1 MKQFSKNEYLKNPER
16 KIVTY
21 DGRAVR
27 IICVNRLCKDY
38 PVVALVTD
46 EDSEDLFSYTKEGKL
61 YQNQDDDRDLF
72 FVPEKKEGWVNI
84 YKNTLGTQL
93 GEIYNSKENAEAMAK
108 KCKIYYITTI
118 KIEWEE

>member
-1 MKQFSKNEYLKNPER
+1 MEQFSKNEYLKNPER

-72 FVPEKKEGWVNI
+72 FVPEKKERWVNI

-93 GEIYNSKENAEAMAK
+93 GEIYNSKENAEAMA
-108 KCKIYYITTI
+108 
-118 KIEWEE
+118 